1 MAVFKGDNATIS
13 LVKETVWGKI
23 NTLVGNVMQNAK
35 FFQSND
41 GTFNAERSA
50 LESEARTPNAEL
62 AGQRLGNT
70 NVSGSFPVEI
80 DPVNYS
86 DIIESVFYGAF
97 TSAGAATA
105 IATSVLTGTLYRLV
119 IPMDN
124 IDEGTIQ
131 PVAGNAY
138 LLSGA
143 VTTEIQAL
151 HGVHILESFD
161 SAGDTM
167 TFIVPEQTVVS
178 FTAGATDVITVTP
191 VESLRPG
198 TTRTSFNAE
207 ETLIGEDGSTI
218 ARFMTVGAVASGAE
232 IDLPADGTVKTTFSF
247 IGSGKQANSEYSELD
262 AGLVDGDSGHDTPTA
277 HVKHDPLVLQDGVI
291 IAGDK
296 NVRCAWLSGS
306 VNIENGTETFFVG
319 CSYDAAG
326 SNSGKFRVSVSYEA
340 LFESTDAYTEFKNEV
355 TTSMVLRLN
364 VRDSD
369 NCILLY
375 LPAFKATS
383 YNVNVGTGLV
393 TASISGSAEVDA
405 TAINS
410 AILARYSV

>member
-1 MAVFKGDNATIS
+1 MAVFKGESATIS
-13 LVKETVWGKI
+13 LVKETVWGVI

-62 AGQRLGNT
+62 SGQRLGNT
-70 NVSGSFPVEI
+70 NVSGSFPVEV
-80 DPVNYS
+80 DPVNYNE
-86 DIIESVFYGAF
+86 IFESVFYGAF
-97 TSAGAATA
+97 TAAGVAVTA
-105 IATSVLTGTLYRLV
+105 ATSVLVGTLYRLT

-124 IDEGTIQ
+124 INEGNLL
-131 PVAGNAY
+131 PVTGNAY

-143 VTTEIQAL
+143 GTEEIQAL
-151 HGVHILESFD
+151 HGVHILESFN

-167 TFIVPEQTVVS
+167 TFIVPEQTVAS
-178 FTAGATDVITVTP
+178 FTAGATDVITITP

-198 TTRTSFNAE
+198 KTRTSFNAE
-207 ETLIGEDGSTI
+207 ETLNAEDGSTT
-218 ARFMTVGAVASGAE
+218 ARFMTVGVTATGAE

-247 IGSGKQANSEYSELD
+247 LGSGKQANGSYTELD
-262 AGLVDGDSGHDTPTA
+262 AGLIDDASGHDTPTT
-277 HVKHDPLVLQDGVI
+277 HTKHDPLVLQDGVI

-296 NVRCAWLSGS
+296 DVRCAWLSGT

-326 SNSGKFRVSVSYEA
+326 ANSGKFRVNVSYEA
-340 LFESTDAYTEFKNEV
+340 LFESEAAYEDFRNEV

-364 VRDSD
+364 VRGTD

-393 TASISGSAEVDA
+393 TASISGSAEIDSA
-405 TAINS
+405 AINS
-410 AILARYSV
+410 VILAKYSV